1 MAVAIVDMS
10 VEMTFGSM
18 AGRTMWA
25 GEGLGVVLEVVTGSS
40 LEMCVV
46 KEE

>member
-25 GEGLGVVLEVVTGSS
+25 GEGLGVVLEVVIIRCHGRKGFGT
-40 LEMCVV
+40 
-46 KEE
+46 